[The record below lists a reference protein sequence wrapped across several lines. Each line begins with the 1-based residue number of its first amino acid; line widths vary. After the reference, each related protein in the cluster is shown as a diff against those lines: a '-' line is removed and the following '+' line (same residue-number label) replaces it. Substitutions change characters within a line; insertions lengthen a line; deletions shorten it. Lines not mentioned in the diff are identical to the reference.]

1 MAITAAAQKVWK
13 GKEWFKVVSPSE
25 IGDYTIGETPTL
37 DSDALVGKTIEASLM
52 DLGGDPSKYFYK
64 LKFRLMYVQNGKVS
78 TRFEGLSCTRDYV
91 LRMSQRR
98 TNQVRVVMDVKTKD
112 NWNIR
117 MKGIN
122 VMNSIVQS
130 AIKKAVRKQ
139 TEEIIKAASSERNMY
154 ELLSDVLSGT
164 LQSTIKNYC
173 SKTYPVRICEITA
186 IEVFAAGAIE
196 NKPPK
201 TEEKVEEKKPE
212 EQKIETVAEAQ

>member
-25 IGDYTIGETPTL
+25 IGDYVIGETPTL

-64 LKFRLMYVQNGKVS
+64 LKFRLMSVQNGKAM

-98 TNQVRVVMDVKTKD
+98 TTQVRIVIDIKTKD
-112 NWNIR
+112 GWSIR
-117 MKGIN
+117 LKGID
-122 VMNSIVQS
+122 VMNGIVQS
-130 AIKKAVRKQ
+130 AISKEVRKQ
-139 TEEIIKAASSERNMY
+139 NEEIIRAAASERNMY
-154 ELLSDVLSGT
+154 ELLNDILSGT
-164 LQSTIKNYC
+164 LQSTIKSYC

-186 IEVFAAGAIE
+186 IEVFSAGTIE
-196 NKPPK
+196 NKPVK
-201 TEEKVEEKKPE
+201 AEE
-212 EQKIETVAEAQ
+212 KIETVPEAQ